1 MTMWTHILA
10 LGYWDWFILAAVLLA
25 LEIIAPG
32 TFMLWLG
39 LAAFLVGAISLA
51 VEWSWQF
58 QFVAFA
64 VFAIAAIPLWR
75 PVGARLASPT
85 DQPFLNR
92 RADAFIGRVFTLE
105 KPIVDGSGT
114 VGIGDTIWR
123 ITGPDCPAGSRVKVA
138 AVDGATLR
146 VEAAAG

>member
-1 MTMWTHILA
+1 MLSLA
-10 LGYWDWFILAAVLLA
+10 LTFGFWDWFILAAVLLL
-25 LEIIAPG
+25 LEVMAPG

-39 LAAFLVGAISLA
+39 LSAFLVGSISFF
-51 VEWSWQF
+51 VDWSWQY

-64 VFAIAAIPLWR
+64 LFAIAAIPLWR
-75 PVGARLASPT
+75 RVGARARGAT

-105 KPIVDGSGT
+105 KPIVGGNGT
-114 VGIGDTIWR
+114 IGIGDTVWR
-123 ITGPDCPAGSRVKVA
+123 ITGPDCPAGSRVRVD

-146 VEAAAG
+146 VEIATS

>member
-1 MTMWTHILA
+1 MWTLILS
-10 LGYWDWFILAAVLLA
+10 LGFWNWFILAAVLLL
-25 LEIIAPG
+25 LEVMAPG

-39 LAAFLVGAISLA
+39 LSAILVGAISLA
-51 VEWSWQF
+51 VDWSWQY

-75 PVGARLASPT
+75 RVGAHAKATT

-105 KPIVDGSGT
+105 KPIVGGNGT
-114 VGIGDTIWR
+114 IGIDDTVWR
-123 ITGPDCPAGSRVKVA
+123 ISGPDCPSGSRVRVA

-146 VEAAAG
+146 VEPAAS

>member
-1 MTMWTHILA
+1 MWTHILA
-10 LGYWDWFILAAVLLA
+10 LGYWDWFILAAVLLMI
-25 LEIIAPG
+25 EIIAPG
-32 TFMLWLG
+32 AFMLWLG
-39 LAAFLVGAISLA
+39 LSAFLVGAISLA
-51 VEWSWQF
+51 VEWSWQL

-64 VFAIAAIPLWR
+64 VFAVAAIPLWR
-75 PVGARLASPT
+75 RVGARPASPT

-92 RADAFIGRVFTLE
+92 RTDAFIGRVFTLE

-114 VGIGDTIWR
+114 VGIGDTVWR

>member
-1 MTMWTHILA
+1 MVSLA
-10 LGYWDWFILAAVLLA
+10 LTLGFWDWFILAAVLLL
-25 LEIIAPG
+25 LEVMAPG

-39 LAAFLVGAISLA
+39 LAAFLVGLISFF
-51 VEWSWQF
+51 VDWSWQY

-75 PVGARLASPT
+75 RVGARASAPT

-105 KPIVDGSGT
+105 KPIVDGNGT
-114 VGIGDTIWR
+114 IGIGDTVWR
-123 ITGPDCPAGSRVKVA
+123 INGPDCPAGSRVKVA
-138 AVDGATLR
+138 AVDGGTLR
-146 VEAAAG
+146 VEIA